1 MQLTSTGS
9 TFAVFV
15 FTQNKPLTTEIVFP
29 ALTLFNLLT
38 FPISALPMVIT
49 AVVEARVAVSRI
61 TSFLTAEELQLDAVV
76 REAPATN
83 PGDESLR
90 VTNGTFTWNRAEDGK
105 DALKNINFTASKGEL
120 NCIVGKVGAGKS
132 SFLQALLGDLWKVN
146 GQVVL
151 KGSTAYVAQ
160 QAWVMNASVRE
171 NIVFGHRFD
180 PEFYQKTVRA
190 CALLED
196 FDALPDGDETQVG
209 EKGISL
215 SGGQKARLTLAR
227 AVYARADI
235 YLLDDPLSAVDQ
247 HVGRHLIDNVL
258 GQSGL
263 LSGKTRILA
272 TNSIPVLREANYI
285 HLLTK
290 GEIVESGS
298 YDSVMAIK
306 GGIYNIIRHMKDSRD
321 QEVDDKDTDSLTI
334 AGTESGPSQE
344 VSSEEDEVP
353 ELGSKASGADTK
365 NRRVSLRRASAA
377 SFNKSRCS
385 VDLGGDTVKRTVQ
398 GKEFSEQGKVKWSV
412 YGEYAKASNL
422 FAVAVYLVFLLGAQV
437 AQVGGNVWLKQWA
450 KSNSEKRENAQ
461 VGKYIGIYF
470 AFGVGVAVLVV
481 FQTLILWVF
490 CAVEVSTEK
499 QYL

>member
-1 MQLTSTGS
+1 
-9 TFAVFV
+9 
-15 FTQNKPLTTEIVFP
+15 
-29 ALTLFNLLT
+29 
-38 FPISALPMVIT
+38 MVIT
-49 AVVEARVAVSRI
+49 AVVEASVAVGRI
-61 TSFLTAEELQLDAVV
+61 TSFLTAEELQLEAVI
-76 REAPATN
+76 RRAPVIN
-83 PGDESLR
+83 PGEESVR
-90 VTNGTFTWNRAEDGK
+90 IANGSFTWNRAEDGK
-105 DALKNINFTASKGEL
+105 EALKNINFTAAKGEL
-120 NCIVGKVGAGKS
+120 NCIIGKVGAGKS
-132 SFLQALLGDLWKVN
+132 SFLQVLLGDLWKVN
-146 GQVVL
+146 GEVVL

-180 PEFYQKTVRA
+180 PDFYQKTVRA

-258 GQSGL
+258 GQNGL
-263 LSGKTRILA
+263 LAGKTRILA

-290 GEIVESGS
+290 GEIIEHGT
-298 YDSVMAIK
+298 YDSAMATR

-321 QEVDDKDTDSLTI
+321 QEVDDKDSNSSTFV
-334 AGTESGPSQE
+334 GTGPGTSQE

-353 ELGSKASGADTK
+353 ELGGIIPGADSK

-377 SFNKSRCS
+377 SFKKDRRRV
-385 VDLGGDTVKRTVQ
+385 VDLEDGTIKRTVQ
-398 GKEFSEQGKVKWSV
+398 GKEFSEKGKVKWSV

-422 FAVAVYLVFLLGAQV
+422 LAVVVYLIFLLGAQA
-437 AQVGGNVWLKQWA
+437 AQVGGNICLKQWA
-450 KSNSEKRENAQ
+450 KLNSEKRENVQ

-470 AFGVGVAVLVV
+470 AFGIGAAALVV

-490 CAVEVSTEK
+490 CAVEVSISMTSVC
-499 QYL
+499 